1 MSPDR
6 AAARVIATWFG
17 CGYWPWGPGTVG
29 AAAAIAIAVLAGWS
43 PLTAGLAGVAALLPS
58 IWASSVEAETSG
70 RKDPGHIVV
79 DEVVGQ
85 WITLAGAAQLD
96 WKSCLLGFAL
106 FRLFDIW
113 KPPPVRQLEGLPG
126 GVGIM
131 ADDVM
136 AGVYGAVVLAAVAR
150 LNLY

>member
-6 AAARVIATWFG
+6 AIARSIATWFG

-29 AAAAIAIAVLAGWS
+29 SAAAVAIAVLAGSS
-43 PLTAGLAGVAALLPS
+43 PATSGLAGIALLLPAT
-58 IWASSVEAETSG
+58 WASSVEADTSG
-70 RKDPGHIVV
+70 RKDPGHVVV

-85 WITLAGAAQLD
+85 WITLAGAVQLD
-96 WKSCLLGFAL
+96 WKSCLIGFVL
-106 FRLFDIW
+106 FRIFDIW
-113 KPPPVRQLEGLPG
+113 KPAPARQLERLPG

-136 AGVYGAVVLAAVAR
+136 AGVYGAVVLAAVSR